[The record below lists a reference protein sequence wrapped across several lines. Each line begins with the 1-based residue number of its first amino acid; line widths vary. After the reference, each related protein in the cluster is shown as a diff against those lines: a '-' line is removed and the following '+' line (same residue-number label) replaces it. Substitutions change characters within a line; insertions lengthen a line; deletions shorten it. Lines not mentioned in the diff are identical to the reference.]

1 MKAFRAGNA
10 DILVATDVA
19 ARGLDIEHLSH
30 VVNYDVPSAPSNYVH
45 RIGRTGR
52 GDRTGT
58 AITLAEPRE
67 QRHLRVIESFTKQKI
82 EIRPLPTAA
91 DLRARR
97 FEVLRTSIRDRV
109 VAGKLEDVRAIVE
122 SLAGELNILDVAAA
136 AVDLLLAA
144 STVEKKQDGD
154 QKGGTQNTEQLD
166 RSESQAA
173 GRTERIFI
181 GAGRRAGIRPGDLVG
196 AITGEADVDSR
207 ELGNI
212 EITDGFSI
220 VEVPARLSAK
230 IIEALRKSAI
240 RGKKVV
246 VRPDRGH

>member
-1 MKAFRAGNA
+1 MRAEAFQCG
-10 DILVATDVA
+10 
-19 ARGLDIEHLSH
+19 
-30 VVNYDVPSAPSNYVH
+30 
-45 RIGRTGR
+45 
-52 GDRTGT
+52 
-58 AITLAEPRE
+58 
-67 QRHLRVIESFTKQKI
+67 Q
-82 EIRPLPTAA
+82 
-91 DLRARR
+91 
-97 FEVLRTSIRDRV
+97 
-109 VAGKLEDVRAIVE
+109 
-122 SLAGELNILDVAAA
+122 
-136 AVDLLLAA
+136 LLAA
-144 STVEKKQDGD
+144 STVEKTRDGD
-154 QKGGTQNTEQLD
+154 QKGAREDTE
-166 RSESQAA
+166 RPGRGESEAA
-173 GRTERIFI
+173 GRMERIFI